1 LKSFSLLHPHLFS
14 LLQEEEQ
21 SIVSTLLVEEQ
32 VGDSQYLCL
41 LVLKLGREGNFP
53 QKDEWKA
60 GSETLPQVS
69 PFCELPKQPIK

>member
-21 SIVSTLLVEEQ
+21 SIVATFLAEEQ
-32 VGDSQYLCL
+32 VGALQYLCL
-41 LVLKLGREGNFP
+41 LVLKQVREGNFP
-53 QKDEWKA
+53 QKYEWKA
-60 GSETLPQVS
+60 GSETLPHVS